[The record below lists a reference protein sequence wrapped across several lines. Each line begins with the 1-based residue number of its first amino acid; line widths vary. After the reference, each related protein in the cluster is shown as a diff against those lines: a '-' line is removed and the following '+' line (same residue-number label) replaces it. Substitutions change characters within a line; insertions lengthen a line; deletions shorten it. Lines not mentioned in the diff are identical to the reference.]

1 MSMVGISS
9 RTTLIAKMRRLGIN
23 PGQSSGL
30 SLRKVGSVA
39 ISEGQRILIP
49 ASSPSMAPTAI

>member
-30 SLRKVGSVA
+30 SLRKVGSGFESNHKDRHA
-39 ISEGQRILIP
+39 AYSCRF
-49 ASSPSMAPTAI
+49 S